1 MSNENDANDLKNR
14 VEDLLDDVHGDR
26 VYAVE
31 DGQVWVSGMNAHC
44 PRVARR
50 MARTLV
56 KHGVP
61 CGLVYDDAV
70 QFGGVQFNFAPRNP
84 GESHV

>member
-1 MSNENDANDLKNR
+1 MTEYDTDELKDR
-14 VEDLLDDVHGDR
+14 VEELLDDVHGDR

-31 DGQVWVSGMNAHC
+31 DGIVWVSGMNAHC
-44 PRVARR
+44 PTVARR

-61 CGLVYDDAV
+61 TGLVYDDDAV
-70 QFGGVQFNFAPRNP
+70 RHGGVQFNFGPVDA
-84 GESHV
+84 

>member
-1 MSNENDANDLKNR
+1 MTENTDTDDLKDR
-14 VEDLLDDVHGDR
+14 VAELLDDVHGDR

-31 DGQVWVSGMNAHC
+31 DGIVWVSGMNARC
-44 PRVARR
+44 PTVARR

-61 CGLVYDDAV
+61 CGLVYDDDAV
-70 QFGGVQFNFAPRNP
+70 RHGGVQFNFGPR
-84 GESHV
+84 GSA